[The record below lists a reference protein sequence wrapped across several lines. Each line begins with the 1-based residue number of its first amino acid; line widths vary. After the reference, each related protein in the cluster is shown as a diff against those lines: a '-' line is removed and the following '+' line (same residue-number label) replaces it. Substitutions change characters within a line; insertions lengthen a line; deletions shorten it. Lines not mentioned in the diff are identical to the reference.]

1 MWILFFKG
9 YGNYGG
15 GDSYGGYG
23 GPSAWSD
30 GYGNGYGGDSYG
42 SSNFKLCLLK
52 LKIGVKFN
60 FKENYFKSKISFYIM
75 AVIEI

>member
-1 MWILFFKG
+1 MFLKG

-15 GDSYGGYG
+15 GDSYGSYG

-42 SSNFKLCLLK
+42 SSNL
-52 LKIGVKFN
+52 
-60 FKENYFKSKISFYIM
+60 SFI
-75 AVIEI
+75 